1 MSIIQQTQKKRGE
14 DKQLSKWRGH
24 SSLTCFFSAGCFS
37 NPRKTGVFSLSGFQH
52 LLLNLPVGVTGQSEM
67 VLHYKCAAAVDL
79 ALFEL
84 ISSPTVGADRN
95 AHQWSNSKC
104 YEMRWSVLLI
114 KIPGK
119 CVFVCAC
126 VCVGGGGCLWSL
138 WRVGAGKPHP
148 YGKAAPESPIFSI
161 SIYPQQQRQI
171 PHQHTHTYTHSWFI
185 GKQVEAELLQTV
197 FTPHLHP
204 WSHSQKQSHSLR
216 QLFFYA
222 NACSWSWS
230 PFDCVLLFLISTQ
243 GPPGPHGNPGR
254 PGPPGFKVHI

>member
-1 MSIIQQTQKKRGE
+1 
-14 DKQLSKWRGH
+14 
-24 SSLTCFFSAGCFS
+24 
-37 NPRKTGVFSLSGFQH
+37 
-52 LLLNLPVGVTGQSEM
+52 M

-119 CVFVCAC
+119 CVFVCAG
-126 VCVGGGGCLWSL
+126 VCVRVLGEGLWSL
-138 WRVGAGKPHP
+138 WQVGAGKPHP

-161 SIYPQQQRQI
+161 SIYPQHQRQI

-222 NACSWSWS
+222 NAWS
-230 PFDCVLLFLISTQ
+230 PLITLITFWLCFTFSHFNTGPPWSTWKPWETRSTWTQ
-243 GPPGPHGNPGR
+243 GTHL
-254 PGPPGFKVHI
+254 V